1 MLRGL
6 YTAAS
11 GMITEQ
17 IRTDTIANNLANV
30 NTNGYKKDELIS
42 EEFESVLLHRINDGE
57 TPQNNISALQNI
69 DTARNY
75 LLRGTVAADGGSGAP
90 AIGTLGRGAKVAEV
104 AVIRD
109 QGALE
114 NTGNKLDLAITGDGY
129 FAINTPQGVR
139 YTRDGNFYRSA
150 AGQLVTANNQ
160 AVLNTTG
167 GVINI
172 PPDTADI
179 NIGTDGTVNAGGQN
193 LGQIE
198 LAGFADRGALL
209 KEGNDLY
216 RPQNGAQPQR
226 AAGSVQQGWLERS
239 NVNVAKEM
247 VELIN
252 NYRTYEA
259 DSKALVT
266 QDSLLDKAVN
276 DVGRVS

>member
-6 YTAAS
+6 YTAAT
-11 GMITEQ
+11 GMMTEQ

-30 NTNGYKKDELIS
+30 NTNGYKKDEMIS
-42 EEFESVLLHRINDGE
+42 EEFESVLLHRINDDSQQGS
-57 TPQNNISALQNI
+57 ILDLQNI
-69 DTARNY
+69 DTARKY
-75 LLRGTVAADGGSGAP
+75 LLKGTVAADEGGTAP
-90 AIGTLGRGAKVAEV
+90 SIGSLGRGAKVAEI
-104 AVIRD
+104 AVVRD

-129 FAINTPQGVR
+129 FSVNTPQGVR

-167 GVINI
+167 QAINL

-179 NIGTDGTVNAGGQN
+179 NIGADGTVNAGGQN
-193 LGQIE
+193 LGQIG

-209 KEGNDLY
+209 KEGDNLY
-216 RPQNGAQPQR
+216 RPQNGAQPQQ
-226 AAGSVQQGWLERS
+226 AAGSIQQGWLERS
-239 NVNVAKEM
+239 NVNVAREM

>member
-17 IRTDTIANNLANV
+17 VRTNTIANNLANV
-30 NTNGYKKDELIS
+30 NTNGYKRDELIS
-42 EEFESVLLHRINDGE
+42 EEFASVLLHRINDDMSE
-57 TPQNNISALQNI
+57 HNKISDLQNI

-75 LLRGTVAADGGSGAP
+75 LLDDTAVGGNGSAPVVGA
-90 AIGTLGRGAKVAEV
+90 LGRGSKVAEI

-114 NTGNKLDLAITGDGY
+114 NTGNNLDLAVTGDGY

-150 AGQLVTANNQ
+150 NGQLVTANNQ
-160 AVLNTTG
+160 AVLNTQG
-167 GVINI
+167 RPINI
-172 PPDTADI
+172 PADTGDI
-179 NIGTDGTVNAGGQN
+179 TIGSDGTISAGGQN
-193 LGQIE
+193 VGQIQ

-209 KEGNDLY
+209 KEGNSLY
-216 RPQNGAQPQR
+216 RPQNGARPQQ
-226 AAGSVQQGWLERS
+226 AGGSIQQGFLERS

-247 VELIN
+247 VELIT
-252 NYRTYEA
+252 NYRSYEA
-259 DSKALVT
+259 DSKALTT

>member
-17 IRTDTIANNLANV
+17 ARTDTIANNLANV
-30 NTNGYKKDELIS
+30 NTSGYKRDVAVN
-42 EEFESVLLHRINDGE
+42 EEFSAMLLRRINDDNAQDDGKM
-57 TPQNNISALQNI
+57 PNLQNV
-69 DTARNY
+69 DAARNY
-75 LLRGTVAADGGSGAP
+75 FVPGIDGSAPTVGE
-90 AIGTLGRGAKVAEV
+90 LGRGSRIAEI
-104 AVIRD
+104 AVDRE

-114 NTGNKLDLAITGDGY
+114 NTGNNLDLAITGDGY
-129 FAINTPQGVR
+129 FLINTSQGIR

-160 AVLNTTG
+160 AVLGING
-167 GVINI
+167 RPINI
-172 PPDTADI
+172 PPDAVEI
-179 NIGTDGTVNAGGQN
+179 NIGADGTVDANGQN
-193 LGQIE
+193 VGRIQ
-198 LAGFADRGALL
+198 LASFADRRALL
-209 KEGNDLY
+209 KEGNNLY
-216 RPQNGAQPQR
+216 RPQNGAQPQQ
-226 AAGSVQQGWLERS
+226 ATGSIQQGFLERS

-247 VELIN
+247 VELIT

-259 DSKALVT
+259 DSKALTT

>member
-6 YTAAS
+6 YTAAA
-11 GMITEQ
+11 GMMTEQ

-30 NTNGYKKDELIS
+30 NTTGYKKDEAVS
-42 EEFESVLLHRINDGE
+42 EEFESVLLRRINDDE
-57 TPQNNISALQNI
+57 TGQGNISDLQNI

-75 LLRGTVAADGGSGAP
+75 LLKGTVAADNGSGAP
-90 AIGTLGRGAKVAEV
+90 VIGSLGRGAKIAEI

-114 NTGNKLDLAITGDGY
+114 NTGNKLDLALTGDGY
-129 FAINTPQGVR
+129 FAVNTPQGVR

-160 AVLNTTG
+160 AVLGTNG
-167 GVINI
+167 SAINL

-179 NIGTDGTVNAGGQN
+179 NIGSDGTVNAGGQDV
-193 LGQIE
+193 GQIQVVN
-198 LAGFADRGALL
+198 FADRRALI
-209 KEGNDLY
+209 KEGNNLY
-216 RPQNGAQPQR
+216 YPQNGARPQ
-226 AAGSVQQGWLERS
+226 AANASIQQGFLERS

-259 DSKALVT
+259 DSKALTT

>member
-17 IRTDTIANNLANV
+17 ARTDTIANNLANV
-30 NTNGYKKDELIS
+30 NTSGYKRDVAVN
-42 EEFESVLLHRINDGE
+42 EEFSAMLLRRINDDNAQDDGKM
-57 TPQNNISALQNI
+57 PNLQ
-69 DTARNY
+69 DVDAARNY
-75 LLRGTVAADGGSGAP
+75 FVPGIDGSAPTVGE
-90 AIGTLGRGAKVAEV
+90 LGRGSRIAEI
-104 AVIRD
+104 AVDRE

-114 NTGNKLDLAITGDGY
+114 NTGNNLDLAITGDGY
-129 FAINTPQGVR
+129 FLINTSQGIR

-160 AVLNTTG
+160 AVLGING
-167 GVINI
+167 RPINI
-172 PPDTADI
+172 PPDAVEI
-179 NIGTDGTVNAGGQN
+179 NIGADGTVDANGQN
-193 LGQIE
+193 VGRIQ
-198 LAGFADRGALL
+198 LASFADRRALL
-209 KEGNDLY
+209 KEGNNLY
-216 RPQNGAQPQR
+216 RPQNGAQPQQ
-226 AAGSVQQGWLERS
+226 ATSSIQQGFLERS

-247 VELIN
+247 VELIT

-259 DSKALVT
+259 DSKALTT